1 MSIESEEA
9 GAVAVAT
16 ARNEVIE
23 EIEENAGP
31 AGDEVDVATTRG
43 MVGATRHEKAAGEAT
58 VEATAGTASM

>member
-16 ARNEVIE
+16 ARNEV
-23 EIEENAGP
+23 IEENAGP